1 MKVTKELKVSNL
13 EFYEALYYSLK
24 SEIELTLGKEIPKLY
39 QGYKFE
45 KELVTYA
52 KSKRKVQVEI
62 DTLIPNEKYVGKF
75 KNNNDTN
82 TVEFQIKAI
91 NENSCEVTYEEKF
104 DSEKNAR
111 EMNFSLV
118 TFFIT
123 PFNKRKAKKKLK
135 AIEKYIITNR
145 K

>member
-1 MKVTKELKVSNL
+1 MKVTRKLNVTCE

-24 SEIELTLGKEIPKLY
+24 AEIEQTVKKEIPKLY

-52 KSKRKVQVEI
+52 KSKRKVQVII
-62 DTLIPNEKYVGKF
+62 DTLIQNEKYVGIF
-75 KNNNDTN
+75 KNNEDVN
-82 TVEFQIKAI
+82 TVIFELKKVED
-91 NENSCEVTYEEKF
+91 NMCEVTYEEKF
-104 DSEKNAR
+104 DSTKNSR
-111 EMNFSLV
+111 EMNYSLV

-123 PFNKRKAKKKLK
+123 PLNKRKAKKKLK
-135 AIEKYIITNR
+135 AMEKYIINNR